1 MAKWFKRML
10 YLLVPVF
17 LLTLL
22 TGCGA
27 SKKQAD
33 VYQSTKDAKKIVW
46 GVKADTRLFGLMNV
60 KTGEIDGF
68 DVDLAKALT
77 KQMYG
82 KDAKA
87 EFVQTTAKTKV
98 PLLKNGNIDA
108 VAAAMTITDDR
119 KKIVDF
125 TQPYFGAGQSLLVK
139 KGSPIKSIKD
149 LNKNGVKVMAV
160 KGTTAVDNVHKYA
173 PKARVLEL
181 DDYAQAFTALKSG
194 QGVAMT
200 TDNGILYGIAKEN
213 PDYAVVGG
221 AFTNEPY
228 GLAVNKGQ
236 GKMRDE
242 LNKALNELQ
251 ADGTYSRLVKKWFG
265 GIPGFDI
272 KEVEEP

>member
-1 MAKWFKRML
+1 MSKWFKRVL
-10 YLLVPVF
+10 TVLVPVF
-17 LLTLL
+17 LVTVLA
-22 TGCGA
+22 GCA
-27 SKKQAD
+27 EQKPD
-33 VYQSTKDAKKIVW
+33 NVYESTKESKKIVW

-60 KTGEIDGF
+60 KTGNIDGF
-68 DVDLAKALT
+68 DIDLAKALT

-119 KKIVDF
+119 KKIINY

-139 KGSPIKSIKD
+139 KGSDIKNVKD
-149 LNKNGVKVMAV
+149 LNKAGTKVMAV
-160 KGTTAVDNVHKYA
+160 KGTTAVDNVHKFA

-181 DDYAQAFTALKSG
+181 DDYAQAFTALKSK

-213 PDYAVVGG
+213 PDYEVVGG
-221 AFTNEPY
+221 TFTNEPY
-228 GLAVNKGQ
+228 GLAVDKGQ
-236 GKMRDE
+236 DE
-242 LNKALNELQ
+242 MSDHLNKALDELK
-251 ADGTYSRLVKKWFG
+251 ANGTYSKLVKKWFG
-265 GIPGFDI
+265 GIPGFDV

>member
-1 MAKWFKRML
+1 MSKWFKRVL
-10 YLLVPVF
+10 TVLVPVF
-17 LLTLL
+17 LVTVLA
-22 TGCGA
+22 GCA
-27 SKKQAD
+27 EQKPD
-33 VYQSTKDAKKIVW
+33 NVYESTKESKKIVW

-60 KTGEIDGF
+60 KTGNIDGF
-68 DVDLAKALT
+68 DIDLAKALT

-119 KKIVDF
+119 KKIINY

-139 KGSPIKSIKD
+139 RGSGIKTVKD
-149 LNKNGVKVMAV
+149 LNKAGIKVMAV
-160 KGTTAVDNVHKYA
+160 KGTTAVDNVHKFA

-181 DDYAQAFTALKSG
+181 DDYAQAFTALKSK

-200 TDNGILYGIAKEN
+200 TDNGILYGVAKEN
-213 PDYAVVGG
+213 PDYEVVGG
-221 AFTNEPY
+221 TFTNEPY
-228 GLAVNKGQ
+228 GLAVDKGQ
-236 GKMRDE
+236 DE
-242 LNKALNELQ
+242 MSDHLNKALDELK
-251 ADGTYSRLVKKWFG
+251 ANGTYSKLVKKWFG
-265 GIPGFDI
+265 GIPGFNV

>member
-1 MAKWFKRML
+1 MSKWFKRVL
-10 YLLVPVF
+10 TVLIPVF
-17 LLTLL
+17 LVTVLA
-22 TGCGA
+22 GCA
-27 SKKQAD
+27 EQKPD
-33 VYQSTKDAKKIVW
+33 NVYESTKESKKIVW

-60 KTGEIDGF
+60 KTGNIDGF
-68 DVDLAKALT
+68 DIDLAKALT

-82 KDAKA
+82 KNAKA

-119 KKIVDF
+119 KKIINY

-139 KGSPIKSIKD
+139 KGSDIKTVKD
-149 LNKNGVKVMAV
+149 LNKAGTKVMAV
-160 KGTTAVDNVHKYA
+160 KGTTAVDNVHKFA

-181 DDYAQAFTALKSG
+181 DDYAQAFTALKSK

-213 PDYAVVGG
+213 PDYEVVGG
-221 AFTNEPY
+221 TFTNEPY
-228 GLAVNKGQ
+228 GLAVDKGQ
-236 GKMRDE
+236 DE
-242 LNKALNELQ
+242 MSDHLNKALDELK
-251 ADGTYSRLVKKWFG
+251 ANGTYSKLVKKWFG
-265 GIPGFDI
+265 GIPGFDV

>member
-1 MAKWFKRML
+1 MSKWFKRVL
-10 YLLVPVF
+10 ALLVPVF
-17 LLTLL
+17 LVTVLA
-22 TGCGA
+22 GCA
-27 SKKQAD
+27 EKKPD
-33 VYQSTKDAKKIVW
+33 NVYESTKEAKKIVW
-46 GVKADTRLFGLMNV
+46 GVKADTRLCGLMNV
-60 KTGEIDGF
+60 KTGNIDGF
-68 DVDLAKALT
+68 DVDLARALT

-108 VAAAMTITDDR
+108 VAAAMTITDER
-119 KKIVDF
+119 KKIINF

-139 KGSPIKSIKD
+139 RGSSIKTIRD
-149 LNKNGVKVMAV
+149 LNKPGTKVMAV
-160 KGTTAVDNVHKYA
+160 KGTTAVANVHKFA
-173 PKARVLEL
+173 PQARVLEL

-213 PDYAVVGG
+213 PDYEVVGG
-221 AFTNEPY
+221 TFTNEPY
-228 GLAVNKGQ
+228 GLAVDKGQ
-236 GKMRDE
+236 DEMRDH

-251 ADGTYSRLVKKWFG
+251 ANGTYKRLVQKWFG
-265 GIPGFDI
+265 GIPGFDV

>member
-1 MAKWFKRML
+1 MSKWFKRVL
-10 YLLVPVF
+10 TVLVPVF
-17 LLTLL
+17 LVTVLA
-22 TGCGA
+22 GCA
-27 SKKQAD
+27 EQKPD
-33 VYQSTKDAKKIVW
+33 NVYESTKESKKIVW

-60 KTGEIDGF
+60 KTGNIDGF
-68 DVDLAKALT
+68 DIDLAKALT

-119 KKIVDF
+119 KKIINY
-125 TQPYFGAGQSLLVK
+125 TEPYFGAGQSLLVK
-139 KGSPIKSIKD
+139 KGSDIKTVKD
-149 LNKNGVKVMAV
+149 LNKAGTKVMAV
-160 KGTTAVDNVHKYA
+160 KGTTAVDNVHKFA

-181 DDYAQAFTALKSG
+181 DDYAQAFTALKSK

-213 PDYAVVGG
+213 PDYEVIGG
-221 AFTNEPY
+221 TFTNEPY
-228 GLAVNKGQ
+228 GLAVDKGQ
-236 GKMRDE
+236 DEMRDH
-242 LNKALNELQ
+242 LNKALDELK
-251 ADGTYSRLVKKWFG
+251 ANGTYSKLVKKWFG
-265 GIPGFDI
+265 GIPGFDV

>member
-1 MAKWFKRML
+1 MAKWLRKAL
-10 YLLVPVF
+10 CIVVPVF
-17 LLTLL
+17 LLTVLA
-22 TGCGA
+22 GCGQ
-27 SKKQAD
+27 KKQAN
-33 VYQSTKDAKKIVW
+33 VYERTKAAKKIVW
-46 GVKADTRLFGLMNV
+46 GVKADTRLFGLMNI
-60 KTGEIDGF
+60 KTGHIEGF

-82 KDAKA
+82 KNAKS

-108 VAAAMTITDDR
+108 IAATMTITPER
-119 KKIVDF
+119 AKIIDF

-139 KGSPIKSIKD
+139 KDSPIKTIKD
-149 LNKNGVKVMAV
+149 LNKPGTKVLAV
-160 KGTTAVDNVHKYA
+160 KGTTAVANVAKYA
-173 PKARVLEL
+173 PQARVLEL

-213 PDYAVVGG
+213 PAYAVVGG

-236 GKMRDE
+236 GVMRAHLDR
-242 LNKALNELQ
+242 ALNQLQ
-251 ADGTYSRLVKKWFG
+251 ANGTYTHLVHKWFG
-265 GIPGFDI
+265 GIPGFDV
-272 KEVEEP
+272 KEVEEK